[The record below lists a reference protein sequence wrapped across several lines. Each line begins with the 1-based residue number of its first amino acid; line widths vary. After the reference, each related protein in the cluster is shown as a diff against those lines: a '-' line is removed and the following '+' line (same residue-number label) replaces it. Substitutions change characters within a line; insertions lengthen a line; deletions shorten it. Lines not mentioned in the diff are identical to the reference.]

1 MPVEILEIVVRANIQ
16 EPGAAPAATPE
27 AGNGEEDN
35 FKRQQLI
42 EEAVEQMLEML
53 RRKEER

>member
-1 MPVEILEIVVRANIQ
+1 MPVEILEIIVRANIQ
-16 EPGAAPAATPE
+16 EPGIVPE
-27 AGNGEEDN
+27 TSREGNGGEEDN

-42 EEAVEQMLEML
+42 EEAVEQMLEVL